1 MNLRKTLIAANWKM
15 NMTVKETEKFFKN
28 FMLAPEEGK
37 ELLVCPPFTDIPLV
51 KFFLE
56 RSSVK
61 WGAQNVYP
69 EEKGAF
75 TGEISPAMLKDL
87 GCTYVIVGHS
97 ERRQIMGESDSLIAR
112 KTAAVLEA
120 EMTPI
125 LCVGETE
132 EERDAG
138 KTEARIQE
146 EVRAALKGTE
156 AKDLERTVIAYEPL
170 WAIGSGKAAAP
181 EDAENAAALIRRTVQ
196 ELAGKKTA
204 AAVRILYGGSVNAD
218 NIASFVKKKNVDG
231 ALIGGAS
238 LDPKSLLEIYRK
250 A

>member
-1 MNLRKTLIAANWKM
+1 MRKTLIAANWKM
-15 NMTVKETEKFFKN
+15 NMTVKETEKFFKD
-28 FMLAPEEGK
+28 FKLASEEGK

-56 RSSVK
+56 RSSIR
-61 WGAQNVYP
+61 WGAQDVYP
-69 EEKGAF
+69 EERGAF
-75 TGEISPAMLKDL
+75 TGEISPVMLKDL

-97 ERRQIMGESDSLIAR
+97 ERRQIMGESDSFIAR
-112 KTAAVLEA
+112 KVSAVLKE
-120 EMTPI
+120 EMSPI

-132 EERDAG
+132 EERNAG
-138 KTEARIQE
+138 KTEARIRD
-146 EVRAALKGTE
+146 EVMAALKGTE
-156 AKDLERTVIAYEPL
+156 AKNLEKTVIAYEPL

-181 EDAENAAALIRRTVQ
+181 EDAENAAVLIRKTVQ
-196 ELAGKKTA
+196 ELAGKKA
-204 AAVRILYGGSVNAD
+204 ASAVRILYGGSVNAD

-238 LDPKSLLEIYRK
+238 LEPGSLLEIYHK